1 VVGNASTPGADITK
15 RSWSG
20 GVTRERYGTT
30 SRTRSRE
37 DVAFGRG
44 VSGGAWVKAEAEAA
58 TVPRSLSGIASPLV
72 GPAGLL
78 AIAALGWWWSTVM
91 AKDMSSTMDAH
102 QVLSLGGFIVAWLAM
117 MTAMMFPAIVPV
129 VKLYA
134 RAAGAGRV
142 APMPY
147 FVSGYLA
154 VWGAMSLPAYLAWR
168 ALMEP
173 LTEGRAWTGRLAGSV
188 LVAAAVWQLT
198 PFKSV
203 CLRHCRSPMSF
214 FMRFGAAV
222 SRPAGALRLGAT
234 HAAYCVGCC
243 WALMAILVA
252 VGTMN
257 LAWMLA
263 LSVLILFEKNARS
276 GERWARGAAVVFLLL
291 GVLLL
296 VQPSRINTFT

>member
-1 VVGNASTPGADITK
+1 MEPAVDSTTLSRSLPGAA
-15 RSWSG
+15 
-20 GVTRERYGTT
+20 
-30 SRTRSRE
+30 SRF
-37 DVAFGRG
+37 V
-44 VSGGAWVKAEAEAA
+44 VPAA
-58 TVPRSLSGIASPLV
+58 
-72 GPAGLL
+72 LL
-78 AIAALGWWWSTVM
+78 ALAGVGWWWSVVM
-91 AKDMSSTMDAH
+91 AEDMSGASMDDGIGMGMSAMDGH
-102 QVLSLGGFIVAWLAM
+102 QMLSLGGFVVAWLAM

-142 APMPY
+142 APMPF

-168 ALMEP
+168 SLMEP
-173 LTEGRAWTGRLAGSV
+173 LDEGQVWAGRLAGAV

-198 PFKSV
+198 PLKSM

-222 SRPAGALRLGAT
+222 SKPAGALRLGAT

-243 WALMAILVA
+243 WALMAVLVA

-263 LSVLILFEKNARS
+263 LSALIFVEKNARS
-276 GERWARGAAVVFLLL
+276 GERWAMGAAMAFMLL

-296 VQPSRINTFT
+296 VEPSTIDTFT